1 MCIRDRIT
9 ASEALNLH
17 PYLNIDDLCGAV
29 FLPKDGQTNPIDTT
43 RALAQGARNRG
54 AQIFENIRVQGA
66 LKETGK
72 VHGVVTDQGKIK
84 AEFVVNCAGL
94 WGRQVGKMAGVNV
107 PLHAS
112 EHFYIV
118 TEEMGIPP
126 SLPVLR
132 DPSGWCYICLL
143 YTSPSP
149 RD

>member
-1 MCIRDRIT
+1 MAKCFGLEVEVIT

-43 RALAQGARNRG
+43 VHWLKGHRIEALRFLR
-54 AQIFENIRVQGA
+54 ISEFRVF
-66 LKETGK
+66 KGK
-72 VHGVVTDQGKIK
+72 RKGPWVVTDQGEIK

-112 EHFYIV
+112 EHF
-118 TEEMGIPP
+118 
-126 SLPVLR
+126 
-132 DPSGWCYICLL
+132 
-143 YTSPSP
+143 TSSP
-149 RD
+149 KKWESSRLFQY